1 MEIYLV
7 RHTSVDVAPGICYGR
22 SDVNVRNSFEEEAHK
37 TKLQLKD
44 IQFDKVFTSPLTRA
58 IKLASYCGYSKA
70 EIDYRLIEYNFGDWE
85 LESYDRLYKEDDFF
99 RLWCK
104 DYIHQKSPNGESLMD
119 QVTRVN
125 GFLSMVKNNGY
136 HRICAFC
143 HGGVLA
149 IGRSICNGISLV
161 DSFSDIPPYGSVL
174 RLIYN

>member
-70 EIDYRLIEYNFGDWE
+70 EIDYRLLFFKRNCHSVTSTSIASSSE
-85 LESYDRLYKEDDFF
+85 LPCSSASRSAIFAGSVS
-99 RLWCK
+99 
-104 DYIHQKSPNGESLMD
+104 ISSPAFIASASLSSMSMLMD
-119 QVTRVN
+119 LASLLRTV
-125 GFLSMVKNNGY
+125 F
-136 HRICAFC
+136 
-143 HGGVLA
+143 LA
-149 IGRSICNGISLV
+149 I
-161 DSFSDIPPYGSVL
+161 SV
-174 RLIYN
+174 